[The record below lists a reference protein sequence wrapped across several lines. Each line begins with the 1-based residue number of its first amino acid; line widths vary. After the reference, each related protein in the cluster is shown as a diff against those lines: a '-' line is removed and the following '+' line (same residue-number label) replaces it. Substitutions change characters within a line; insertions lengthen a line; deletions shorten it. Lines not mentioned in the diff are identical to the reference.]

1 MHKKDAENLEN
12 YRKSY
17 DKNALSRQNL
27 NENPFQQFRTWFAE
41 VDEAGNVDEANAMTI
56 STIGLDGFPK
66 SRVVLLKSYDEY
78 GFVFYTNYNSEKGKA
93 ITENP
98 RVCLS
103 FFWPSAE
110 RQIIIKG
117 IAQKI
122 PEAESVRYFQSRPK
136 GSQLGAIV
144 SPQSHEIDSRKVLED
159 RLKSLEEEYKDKDV
173 DKPKDWGGF
182 RVEPHSFEFWQG
194 RPNRLHDRFVFEKD
208 GAYDWTIKRL
218 AP

>member
-1 MHKKDAENLEN
+1 LNKKSNNLED

-17 DKNALSRQNL
+17 DKNELLKSNL
-27 NENPFQQFRTWFAE
+27 DENPFQQFRTWFVE

-56 STIGLDGFPK
+56 CTIGKDGFPK

-93 ITENP
+93 LIDNP
-98 RVCLS
+98 KTCLS

-117 IAQKI
+117 TARKI
-122 PEAESVRYFQSRPK
+122 PQEESDRYFQSRPK

-144 SPQSHEIDSRKVLED
+144 SPQSQKIENRKVLEE
-159 RLKSLEEEYKDKDV
+159 RLLSLEIEYKDKEISRPDN
-173 DKPKDWGGF
+173 WGGF
-182 RVEPHSFEFWQG
+182 RVEPESFEFWQG
-194 RPNRLHDRFVFEKD
+194 RPNRLHDRFVYEKD
-208 GAYDWTIKRL
+208 NDYDWKIKRL

>member
-1 MHKKDAENLEN
+1 MEKETNNLED

-17 DKNALSRQNL
+17 EKNALSRENL
-27 NENPFQQFRTWFAE
+27 NENPFQQFRTWFVE

-56 STIGLDGFPK
+56 STVGLDGFPK

-93 ITENP
+93 ILQNP
-98 RVCLS
+98 KVCLS

-117 IAQKI
+117 KAQKMSN
-122 PEAESVRYFQSRPK
+122 EESNRYFQSRPK

-144 SPQSHEIDSRKVLED
+144 SPQSQEIENRKVLVE
-159 RLKSLEEEYKDKDV
+159 RLKSLEEKYENKEV
-173 DKPKDWGGF
+173 EKPDDWGGF

-194 RPNRLHDRFVFEKD
+194 RPNRLHDRFLFEKD
-208 GAYDWTIKRL
+208 GELDWKIKRL

>member
-1 MHKKDAENLEN
+1 MSENTNNLEN

-17 DKNALSRQNL
+17 DKSALLRHSL
-27 NENPFQQFRTWFAE
+27 DENPFQQFRTWFTE
-41 VDEAGNVDEANAMTI
+41 VDEAGNVDEANAMTL

-78 GFVFYTNYNSEKGKA
+78 GFVFYTNYQSEKGKA
-93 ITENP
+93 LAQNP
-98 RVCLS
+98 NVCLS

-117 IAQKI
+117 TANKI
-122 PEAESVRYFQSRPK
+122 SKEESERYFQSRPK
-136 GSQLGAIV
+136 GSQLGALV
-144 SPQSHEIDSRKVLED
+144 SPQSQEIKDRVVLEE
-159 RLKSLEEEYKDKDV
+159 RLKALENEYKNKEIE
-173 DKPKDWGGF
+173 KPKEWGGF

-194 RPNRLHDRFVFEKD
+194 RPNRLHDRFVFELGKN
-208 GAYDWTIKRL
+208 YNWNIKRL

>member
-1 MHKKDAENLEN
+1 M
-12 YRKSY
+12 
-17 DKNALSRQNL
+17 LSRENL
-27 NENPFQQFRTWFAE
+27 NENPFQQFRTWFVE

-78 GFVFYTNYNSEKGKA
+78 GFIFYTNYDSEKGKA
-93 ITENP
+93 ILNNP
-98 RVCLS
+98 KVCLS

-117 IAQKI
+117 TAKKI
-122 PEAESVRYFQSRPK
+122 SQEASERYFHSRPK

-144 SPQSHEIDSRKVLED
+144 SPQSQEIENRQVLED
-159 RLKSLEEEYKDKDV
+159 QLEALQKKYKDKDIE
-173 DKPKDWGGF
+173 KPDSWGGF

-194 RPNRLHDRFVFEKD
+194 RPNRLHDRFLFEKKD
-208 GAYDWTIKRL
+208 EYDWNIKRL

>member
-1 MHKKDAENLEN
+1 MGNNENNLEN

-17 DKNALSRQNL
+17 EKNALSRDNL
-27 NENPFQQFRTWFAE
+27 NENPFQQFRTWFTE

-56 STIGLDGFPK
+56 STIGVDGFPK

-78 GFVFYTNYNSEKGKA
+78 GFVFYTNYNSEKGQA
-93 ITENP
+93 ILNNP
-98 RVCLS
+98 KVCLS

-117 IAQKI
+117 IAEQMSD
-122 PEAESVRYFQSRPK
+122 EESSRYFQSRPK

-144 SPQSHEIDSRKVLED
+144 SPQSQEIKNRQVLEE
-159 RLKSLEEEYKDKDV
+159 RLKSLEEEYKDKEV
-173 DKPKDWGGF
+173 EKPQHWGGF
-182 RVEPHSFEFWQG
+182 RVSPHSFEFWQG
-194 RPNRLHDRFVFEKD
+194 RPNRLHDRFLFEKD
-208 GAYDWTIKRL
+208 GEYDWNIKRL